1 MCTKNVLENVSELD
15 VAVAQKVEQLMEA
28 TGDKEVGGWTTS

>member
-28 TGDKEVGGWTTS
+28 TGDTEVGVWTTS